1 MKNNIKLIGFIL
13 VLMLLFQTSCDDGF
27 GELNTDP
34 TASVDIDPR
43 FQFSLVQLRTSGGRY
58 ENWRAGLIYSST
70 MLQHMAA
77 TCGYWNG
84 DKYTWNGDYNSSLF
98 DRVYQETVKDL
109 QDLIGKLESGEVG
122 DQTMLG
128 MARIWRAVVFHRI
141 TDLYGDVPYSEAG
154 KGITE
159 GIDFPKYDD
168 QQSIYMD
175 MLSEIEAGIG
185 QLGADGF
192 GEADIMFGGDT
203 DKWKRFGY
211 SLMLRLAMRLS
222 EADPGTAQAWVSKAI
237 EGGVMMDGD
246 IAMIQHTNGPEG
258 INMNGIGQVLD
269 KAVGFG
275 DDCPRLS
282 ATLVDWMTSTGDP
295 RLDILGELPVN
306 GGAHKGMPNGLDP
319 TTILENPTGTS
330 TDDFDRVN
338 ALLVSVSSPMV
349 FMTHAETE
357 LLLAE
362 ASMRGWGAGDA
373 AMHYENG
380 VRSAM
385 KLYEFYDPT
394 LVIDEGAVNAY
405 LAVNPFSQADGMR
418 QIGWQ
423 HWTVN
428 FLNEYEAFSNW
439 RRTGFPDLTPVNY
452 DGNVTNGQIPLRLA
466 YPLSEAGRAQFE
478 EARTRQ
484 GLGTDFTTFM
494 SVPVWWDK

>member
-1 MKNNIKLIGFIL
+1 MKNYTKHIGFIL
-13 VLMLLFQTSCDDGF
+13 ILMLLGYSSCDDGF

-34 TASVDIDPR
+34 TASIDLNPK
-43 FQFSLVQLRTSGGRY
+43 FQFSYVQLRTSGGRY

-77 TCGYWNG
+77 VCGYWNG

-109 QDLIGKLESGEVG
+109 QDLIGKLEAGTAG
-122 DQTMLG
+122 DNTMLG
-128 MARIWRAVVFHRI
+128 QARIWRALVFHRI
-141 TDLYGDVPYSEAG
+141 TDLYGDVPYFEAG

-159 GIDFPKYDD
+159 GIDFPKFDE
-168 QQSIYMD
+168 QETIYLD
-175 MLSEIEAGIG
+175 MLNEIEQGIG
-185 QLGADGF
+185 QLGDGGFESADL
-192 GEADIMFGGDT
+192 MFSGDT

-211 SLMLRLAMRLS
+211 SLMLRLGMRLS
-222 EADPGTAQAWVSKAI
+222 EVDPGTAQAWTAKAI
-237 EGGVMMDGD
+237 AGGVMMDGD
-246 IAMIQHTNGPEG
+246 IALIQHTNGPEG
-258 INMNGIGQVLD
+258 INMNGIGEVLD

-282 ATLVDWMTSTGDP
+282 ATLVNWMTSTGDP
-295 RLDILGELPVN
+295 RLDILGELPEN
-306 GGAHKGMPNGLDP
+306 GGGHNGLPNGLDA
-319 TTILENPTGTS
+319 TTILENPTGTALE
-330 TDDFDRVN
+330 DFDRVN
-338 ALLVSVSSPMV
+338 AMLVSVQSPMI

-357 LLLAE
+357 FLLAE
-362 ASMRGWGAGDA
+362 AAIRGWGGGDA
-373 AMHYENG
+373 ATHYENG

-385 KLYEFYDPT
+385 KLYEIYDPS

-405 LAVNPFSQADGMR
+405 LAVNAFDASNGMQ

-466 YPLSEAGRAQFE
+466 YPMSAAGREQFE
-478 EARTRQ
+478 IARTRQ